1 MSGKSLSERVGEIS
15 PEGCFGLLFG
25 EAIARAAA
33 MLHEIGAEEEIIWQ
47 CCKRAVAAL
56 LTMMN
61 ETDDEA
67 IHADSR
73 DRLDK
78 LRKRLADGTWLQ

>member
-1 MSGKSLSERVGEIS
+1 VSGKSLSERVGEIS

-33 MLHEIGAEEEIIWQ
+33 MLREIGAEEEIIWQ
-47 CCKRAVAAL
+47 CCKGALTTL

-61 ETDDEA
+61 ETDHEA
-67 IHADSR
+67 RHADSR
-73 DRLDK
+73 DRLGQ
-78 LRKRLADGTWLQ
+78 LRKRLADGTWLH